1 MLLRHTLLY
10 LPAQIVGPLFQL
22 IAVIV
27 WTHIIDERA
36 LGVVTLV
43 TAVHELLQTALL
55 AWWSQYTL
63 RFVSRFQDA
72 SDKAR
77 FRRTENAVL
86 LGSILLQSLL
96 AALIV
101 VTAIDR
107 TASAALIIATVGY
120 VISRSLNLYIGERA
134 RAAHAI
140 GVYSIQQVTGPMLG
154 LGLGYLMIVAF
165 GEAPEWPLAGYAL
178 AQFGAVALVLP
189 MIRISR
195 GIGPLDPEIRTQA
208 FAYGMPL
215 VLGNVLTW
223 AALNA
228 SRFVIGGMLGVA
240 SAGLFAVGYGLGQRA
255 ATVPA
260 MLVTAA
266 AFPIAVK
273 HMERGGSRIA
283 MRQLADNGALLA
295 GILFPCVVGVFM
307 LRGEIVRLLIAGPF
321 QAATLMILPL
331 AVLAGAIR
339 NFRAHFGD
347 QVFLLHSRTRLWLLV
362 VGIDGGLTVLFSAIG
377 TAAWGLVGAA
387 AATVAATTVATAV
400 SFGIGWRQFALR
412 LPWGHLARIV
422 LATLAM
428 TALLQLIAKSGGG
441 YLDLAL
447 NVGAGALTYFAVL
460 ALLYAPALRGYLL
473 RPQAKDA

>member
-22 IAVIV
+22 VAVIV
-27 WTHIIDERA
+27 WTHIIDEHA

-43 TAVHELLQTALL
+43 TAIHELLQTAFL

-63 RFVSRFQDA
+63 RFVSRFT
-72 SDKAR
+72 SEEDKTR

-86 LGSILLQSLL
+86 LGSIVLQGVL
-96 AALIV
+96 AVTILILAIDADANPALIM
-101 VTAIDR
+101 
-107 TASAALIIATVGY
+107 ATVGY

-140 GVYSIQQVTGPMLG
+140 GVYSVQQITGPMLG
-154 LGLGYLMIVAF
+154 LGLGYLMIEAF
-165 GEAPEWPLAGYAL
+165 GQGPEWPLAGYAL

-189 MIRISR
+189 LIRLTH
-195 GIGPLDPEIRTQA
+195 GIGPIDPSIRRQA
-208 FAYGMPL
+208 LAYGVPL
-215 VLGNVLTW
+215 IAGNALTW

-228 SRFVIGGMLGVA
+228 SRFVTGGMLGVA

-266 AFPIAVK
+266 AFPIAVR

-295 GILFPCVVGVFM
+295 GILLPSVVGVFM

-321 QAATLMILPL
+321 QAATLAILPL

-347 QVFLLHSRTRLWLLV
+347 QVFLLHDRTRIWLLV
-362 VGIDGGLTVLFSAIG
+362 VGVDGGLTVLFSAVC
-377 TAAWGLVGAA
+377 TALWGLVGAA
-387 AATVAATTVATAV
+387 AATVAATIVAAVV
-400 SFGIGWRQFALR
+400 SFSIGWKEFSLQ
-412 LPWGHLARIV
+412 LPWAHLARIGF
-422 LATLAM
+422 ATMAM
-428 TALLQLIAKSGGG
+428 TVVLQLIARAGGG

-447 NVGAGALTYFAVL
+447 NVLAGALTYFATL
-460 ALLYAPALRGYLL
+460 AALYAPKLVDYLRLQEK
-473 RPQAKDA
+473 RV